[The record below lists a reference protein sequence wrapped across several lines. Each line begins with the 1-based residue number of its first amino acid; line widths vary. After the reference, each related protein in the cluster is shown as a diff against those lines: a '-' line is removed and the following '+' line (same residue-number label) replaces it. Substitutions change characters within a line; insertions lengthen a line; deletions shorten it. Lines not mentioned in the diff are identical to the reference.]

1 MHLREFSRLSNA
13 KKLVRHG
20 VTPLFDKWCLP
31 PGRIFQRE
39 IEHVFP
45 MVRCV
50 AIFIGSR
57 GIGPWEEVETRIAID
72 EATKRTIPIIPVLL
86 PDTSAAP
93 GIIQTTSAI
102 VAGTIPL
109 GSV

>member
-1 MHLREFSRLSNA
+1 MVFAAWPYFSAGNRA
-13 KKLVRHG
+13 
-20 VTPLFDKWCLP
+20 F
-31 PGRIFQRE
+31 
-39 IEHVFP
+39 FP

-86 PDTSAAP
+86 SGSSKRQVPLLLAQFHWVRFRKGLDEIDALRQLLW
-93 GIIQTTSAI
+93 GIKSRVQ
-102 VAGTIPL
+102 VECPP
-109 GSV
+109 

>member
-20 VTPLFDKWCLP
+20 VTPWFDKWCLP

>member
-1 MHLREFSRLSNA
+1 MA
-13 KKLVRHG
+13 KNLVRHEW
-20 VTPLFDKWCLP
+20 PRWLNNWFWP
-31 PGRIFQRE
+31 PGLIFQRE

-86 PDTSAAP
+86 PDTGAAP